1 VNRFVKY
8 SAPVAVLGLGFGIY
22 ALLHWSK
29 PEPEKKNEA
38 PRPVSVF
45 VERVQQADV
54 DLMVSTAGE
63 VRARTQVDL
72 VAQVGGRVATVSP
85 EFIEGGVVEPGVPLL
100 TIEDTDY
107 RLALSEAEVR
117 VAQAEV
123 AVQQSVADA
132 DVARKQLLGAQD
144 VSDLAL
150 KKPQVAEARARL
162 LAARAALEQANLN
175 LARTRITLPFKGR
188 ITDKVADVGEYV
200 SPGTRLGSAFATDKV
215 EVRLPLNDSQLA
227 SLGLPI
233 GYVAPNGDAPKV
245 TFSADV
251 AGKTQYWQ
259 GQLVR
264 LDAAI
269 DSNTRELY
277 GIAEVEYPY
286 TDNVSQFGMPLAVGL
301 FVNAQIRGR
310 RVENAYVIPRE
321 ALRAG
326 NKVYLVNG
334 GGKLEIRDV
343 VVSHSSTTEAV
354 IASGVKLDEQ
364 VIVSSIRNPIEGM
377 ALEAMPYTF
386 DESAIAGRNGHRP
399 IGG

>member
-1 VNRFVKY
+1 MNKFVKY

-29 PEPEKKNEA
+29 PEPEKKSEA

-45 VERVQQADV
+45 VERVQQGDI

-72 VAQVGGRVATVSP
+72 VAQVGGRVAAVSP

-100 TIEDTDY
+100 TIEDTDF

-132 DVARKQLLGAQD
+132 DVARKQLIGAED

-233 GYVAPNGDAPKV
+233 GYVAPRGDAPKV

-251 AGKTQYWQ
+251 AGQTQYWQ
-259 GQLVR
+259 GELVR

-277 GIAEVEYPY
+277 GIAEVESPY

-301 FVNAQIRGR
+301 FVNARIRGR
-310 RVENAYVIPRE
+310 RVEDAYVIPRE

-334 GGKLEIRDV
+334 DGKLEIRDV
-343 VVSHSSTTEAV
+343 VVQHSSTTEAV